1 MAHHGHHHEIVPPKR
16 LELPRQFMTA
26 AGVLAVLG
34 AVLFAITLLAV
45 DADVAWKGYLI
56 GFWFTMGLGL
66 FGPFFASIQHLPRS
80 GWSVSLRRIVESFGW
95 YIPVAGVLALVAV
108 FMIPDSIYL
117 WKQPNAANDPFLVKK
132 LGFLNQTGFIIATV
146 ATFGGLSA
154 IFYAMRTFSL
164 KQDEEG
170 GYELSNKLKMTS
182 AVYLIVFTIGLSF
195 LAWYFLMSLEPNW
208 FSTMFSVYTFAGL
221 FQSGLA
227 LTYVLMIYLGR
238 KNYFGSFVGGRQ
250 VHDLGKMVFGFTVFY
265 AYIAFCQ
272 FLLIWYAN
280 IPEEDVW
287 YLQRMQNGWMTFTLI
302 LPFIKFI
309 VPFFI
314 MLPQKIKKNKS
325 NIMYYLSMWLVATQ
339 LFEIWYWVEPKPHG
353 INTGGAHAAHDA
365 AHHIGPSLLNAG
377 LEFGIAFG
385 FIGLF
390 ALVAG
395 KALAGQNLIPVK
407 DPYLHETLP
416 EFTHEEPLMDGLY
429 DQSL

>member
-26 AGVLAVLG
+26 AGVLAILG

-45 DADVAWKGYLI
+45 DADVAWKGAII
-56 GFWFTMGLGL
+56 GFWFTMGLGI
-66 FGPFFASIQHLPRS
+66 FGPFFASIQHLPRA

-95 YIPVAGVLALVAV
+95 YIPVALVFGLAIV
-108 FMIPDSIYL
+108 FFAPDSIYL
-117 WKQPNAANDPFLVKK
+117 WKQADAANDPFLIKK
-132 LGFLNQTGFIIATV
+132 LGFLNQSGFLLATV
-146 ATFGGLSA
+146 LSLGGMAA
-154 IFYAMRTFSL
+154 IFYVMRTFSL

-170 GYELSNKLKMTS
+170 GYELNNKLKITS
-182 AVYLIVFTIGLSF
+182 SIYLVTFTIGLSF
-195 LAWYFLMSLEPNW
+195 MAWYFIMSLEPNW
-208 FSTMFSVYTFAGL
+208 FSTMFSVYTFAGI

-227 LTYVLMIYLGR
+227 LTYIIMIYLGR
-238 KNYFGSFVGGRQ
+238 QGYFGSFVGGRQ

-265 AYIAFCQ
+265 AYIGFCQ

-287 YLQRMQNGWMTFTLI
+287 YLQRLQHGWTVFTLA
-302 LPFIKFI
+302 LPFIKFAI
-309 VPFFI
+309 PFFI

-325 NIMYYLSMWLVATQ
+325 NVMYYLCMWLVGTQ
-339 LFEIWYWVEPKPHG
+339 LYEVWYWVEPKPHG
-353 INTGGAHAAHDA
+353 INTGAGHAHDA
-365 AHHIGPSLLNAG
+365 AHHLGPNLLHAG
-377 LEFGIAFG
+377 LEIGIALG
-385 FIGLF
+385 FVGVF
-390 ALVAG
+390 AIVAG

-429 DQSL
+429 DETL